1 MSSSQNERTLVGGGV
16 ENKQGQTK
24 GEGRVQTRES
34 LANIPF
40 EWPLEAT
47 VQSKK
52 ALKYWDN
59 ISEN

>member
-34 LANIPF
+34 
-40 EWPLEAT
+40 
-47 VQSKK
+47 
-52 ALKYWDN
+52 
-59 ISEN
+59 